1 MTLASLVQPGE
12 SVVKTGRLV
21 KSSIEMER
29 IEAVPDDVME
39 RANKGEVGGKVWKQ
53 KDVIMVSED
62 LLSSQK
68 PKKKKKKKKG
78 GKKK

>member
-1 MTLASLVQPGE
+1 
-12 SVVKTGRLV
+12 
-21 KSSIEMER
+21 MER